1 MATTGKNPVQWLC
14 EKLAEQK
21 DLATNQPY
29 PEEMRYGSVI
39 YSAYGI
45 PYSNFHN
52 NYLLHALQQI
62 SHTDAKRMADGFRRA
77 GFLLNQDHD
86 VFSYD
91 QLKALSARIE
101 ADGFVP
107 DKSKNRDAL
116 DCLIAFLSKTSTP
129 AKKKSKEELERQ
141 GRILLK
147 REPSTPVRALA
158 KQLGVNKSRVERLD
172 CWVSRANRNR
182 GGHKGPIKMPARTL
196 DAVGGESVKQAK
208 MRGEHQDELLDAKSK
223 AERQA
228 AALGI
233 EPGNEKKLDDAAD
246 QWAAERGV
254 ELPDAGA

>member
-1 MATTGKNPVQWLC
+1 MTTTSKNPVQWLC

-21 DLATNQPY
+21 ELAKNLPY
-29 PEEMRYGSVI
+29 PEEARYGSMFYDI
-39 YSAYGI
+39 NGI
-45 PYSNFHN
+45 ECRNLYVWN
-52 NYLLHALQQI
+52 ALRRI
-62 SHTDAKRMADGFRRA
+62 SETDGQRMADGFRRA
-77 GFLLNQDHD
+77 GLELHKPKDLFIGSCPKVL
-86 VFSYD
+86 
-91 QLKALSARIE
+91 AARIE
-101 ADGFVP
+101 ANGFVP
-107 DKSKNRDAL
+107 DKNKNRDAL